1 MWRERPAHLVG
12 TVATPHALL
21 RPKEAN
27 LRLRGGKPLLFSR
40 KTVSRTRN
48 RCGKI
53 ERWTAGLLLCVSGCA
68 VGPYGLHAARYTFT
82 ETATV
87 MEVYSAGGIIRTVRE
102 DRGFSL
108 GLRQSA
114 YVYQREQAQNTLSA
128 SEWRLFYLPHPDG
141 SLVCRASTSAGLE
154 VQATSSMSRV
164 AVGVVDQV
172 RTKSLNPKVSQV
184 YRFFFDRAHP
194 EQTSIY
200 MSSSL
205 ARLLQRE
212 EQYEK

>member
-1 MWRERPAHLVG
+1 MLSP
-12 TVATPHALL
+12 
-21 RPKEAN
+21 
-27 LRLRGGKPLLFSR
+27 R
-40 KTVSRTRN
+40 KTGTRTCN
-48 RCGKI
+48 RYGRI
-53 ERWTAGLLLCVSGCA
+53 GGWIAGLLVCASGCA
-68 VGPYGLHAARYTFT
+68 IGPYGLHAARYTHT

-87 MEVYSAGGIIRTVRE
+87 MEVYSAGGIVRTLRE
-102 DRGFSL
+102 DRGLTL

-128 SEWRLFYLPHPDG
+128 SEWRFFYLPHPDG

-205 ARLLQRE
+205 ARLLQKE